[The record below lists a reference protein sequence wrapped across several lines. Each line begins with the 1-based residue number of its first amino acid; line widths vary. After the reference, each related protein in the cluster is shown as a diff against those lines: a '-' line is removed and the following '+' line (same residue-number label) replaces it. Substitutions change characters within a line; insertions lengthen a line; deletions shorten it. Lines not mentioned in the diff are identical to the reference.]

1 MAGEARAMAAK
12 ATTVTMVNFIV
23 TVRVEEVKD
32 VVVMSAGDEQKI
44 SD

>member
-12 ATTVTMVNFIV
+12 ATMVAIVNFIV

>member
-12 ATTVTMVNFIV
+12 ATTVAMVNFIV
-23 TVRVEEVKD
+23 TVRVEVKD